1 MRVRTALA
9 VLALLFPPPAPAQE
23 RAAANEIGGN
33 LYLDYCAVCHGED
46 ATAGAPGDIRGLS
59 RSTFNRALRG
69 IEQMP
74 AFNYFTDDEVEA
86 LAAWLRIPQAE

>member
-1 MRVRTALA
+1 MPVRTAFA
-9 VLALLFPPPAPAQE
+9 VLVLLFPLPAAAQE
-23 RAAANEIGGN
+23 GDAAQETGGD
-33 LYLDYCAVCHGED
+33 LYLENCAVCHGED

-74 AFNYFTDDEVEA
+74 AFDYFSEDEVEA
-86 LAAWLRIPQAE
+86 LAAWLRIPPTE